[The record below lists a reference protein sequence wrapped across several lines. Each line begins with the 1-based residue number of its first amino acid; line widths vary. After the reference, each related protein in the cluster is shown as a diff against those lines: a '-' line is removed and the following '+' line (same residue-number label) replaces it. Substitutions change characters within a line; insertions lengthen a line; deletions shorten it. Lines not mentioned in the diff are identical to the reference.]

1 MAVRFSKETKAA
13 KTLGTVMGV
22 FIICWLP
29 FFVTNVI
36 AGAVLS
42 VDSEDGS
49 LIIKTSRAAGTVSPF
64 IRQPHCG
71 YQDRLGCLQTSP
83 AQIVVYRKRAITN
96 SINIFKQVVLH
107 YKRFEESFTNQ
118 QPNPQTAHCIF
129 ANVQKCQCYFNN

>member
-1 MAVRFSKETKAA
+1 MMVRFSKETKAA

-49 LIIKTSRAAGTVSPF
+49 LIIKTKTSCAAGTVSPF
-64 IRQPHCG
+64 IRQPHCVVTRIG
-71 YQDRLGCLQTSP
+71 CAASKPPPLRLL
-83 AQIVVYRKRAITN
+83 
-96 SINIFKQVVLH
+96 
-107 YKRFEESFTNQ
+107 FTGREQ
-118 QPNPQTAHCIF
+118 
-129 ANVQKCQCYFNN
+129 

>member
-1 MAVRFSKETKAA
+1 MAAVRFSKETKAA

-64 IRQPHCG
+64 IRQPHCVVT
-71 YQDRLGCLQTSP
+71 RIGCAASKPPPLSLLFTGR
-83 AQIVVYRKRAITN
+83 AQ
-96 SINIFKQVVLH
+96 
-107 YKRFEESFTNQ
+107 
-118 QPNPQTAHCIF
+118 
-129 ANVQKCQCYFNN
+129 